1 MEEGAGGQTQGCW
14 FSSTELWGSP
24 HLLHTQS
31 GICTTSRVK
40 MLQEA
45 MESGA
50 GARVHMT
57 EKRRAGGDRQGG
69 YTRGGV
75 EPGREHP
82 RKDGAEH
89 GGNKDVHACSF
100 QHPTALRTPCLCSS
114 ASPLLVHELRQAGA
128 DSATTHPGT
137 SPCALSRRGL
147 ERPGALGVALG
158 RPQAHGEQRPRGP
171 VEASRDRKEGR
182 AAGRGGRLGRR
193 GFFLNR
199 SGLRE
204 FEGQRELWM
213 GGPMADGVVVPGSA
227 LSLAGTGVPCVAA
240 IYSPELALS
249 STQRTAL
256 QAGPALSV

>member
-50 GARVHMT
+50 GARVHVT

-128 DSATTHPGT
+128 DSATTHPGYKSLRT
-137 SPCALSRRGL
+137 KSKGV
-147 ERPGALGVALG
+147 GAA
-158 RPQAHGEQRPRGP
+158 RGP
-171 VEASRDRKEGR
+171 GRGPWEAPGPRRAAPQGPGGGLPRQEGGQGSWEGR
-182 AAGRGGRLGRR
+182 QAGEK
-193 GFFLNR
+193 GFFPEQVR
-199 SGLRE
+199 P
-204 FEGQRELWM
+204 EG
-213 GGPMADGVVVPGSA
+213 V
-227 LSLAGTGVPCVAA
+227 
-240 IYSPELALS
+240 
-249 STQRTAL
+249 
-256 QAGPALSV
+256 